1 MTNWRHS
8 TRGPWPIDRAETSA
22 LLAVQQLLPWRWTV
36 SFAKLLSLIGE
47 HSAAWLALSTLA
59 LILDE
64 AHRPAWLA
72 VLLGTAAAHIGATA
86 VKLLVR
92 RPRPRDER
100 LQLLGSTMS
109 SLSFPSS
116 HCAGTAAF
124 AAGAALVHPMLT
136 LPSALLVVLMTI
148 ARLRL
153 AVHYPSD
160 VLAGV
165 ALGVGCALAAQ
176 WLIAV

>member
-1 MTNWRHS
+1 M
-8 TRGPWPIDRAETSA
+8 
-22 LLAVQQLLPWRWTV
+22 LLAVQRLLPWRWAVWT
-36 SFAKLLSLIGE
+36 ARRLSLIGE
-47 HSAAWLALSTLA
+47 HSAAWLALSALA

-64 AHRPAWLA
+64 AHRPAWFA

-100 LQLLGSTMS
+100 LQLLGTTMS

-124 AAGAALVHPMLT
+124 ATGAALVHPALA
-136 LPSALLVVLMTI
+136 LPAALLVTLMAV

-160 VLAGV
+160 VLAGIAV
-165 ALGVGCALAAQ
+165 GVGSALAAQ
-176 WLIAV
+176 WAVSG